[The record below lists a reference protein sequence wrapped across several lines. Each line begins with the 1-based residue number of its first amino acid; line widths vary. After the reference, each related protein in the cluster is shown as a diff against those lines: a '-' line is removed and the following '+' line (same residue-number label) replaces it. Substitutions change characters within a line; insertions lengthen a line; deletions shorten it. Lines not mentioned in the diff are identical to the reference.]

1 MGLSGVLLLLA
12 PPLGAIIF
20 LRPSWPEFLL
30 LTLPLMAVMLAA
42 FFAFRFAT
50 FIAVGL
56 IGVVVLLCSLNI
68 DAEGQ
73 DIVTGP
79 VTPGLLDRLLRAREN
94 APSSERARR
103 RTARLAE
110 GRHLALARFIGAE
123 CILLSLV
130 SGFVFG

>member
-1 MGLSGVLLLLA
+1 
-12 PPLGAIIF
+12 
-20 LRPSWPEFLL
+20 
-30 LTLPLMAVMLAA
+30 MAVMLAA
-42 FFAFRFAT
+42 FFAFHFAS
-50 FIAVGL
+50 FIVVGL

-103 RTARLAE
+103 TARLAE

>member
-1 MGLSGVLLLLA
+1 
-12 PPLGAIIF
+12 
-20 LRPSWPEFLL
+20 
-30 LTLPLMAVMLAA
+30 MAVMLAA
-42 FFAFRFAT
+42 FFAFRFAS

-73 DIVTGP
+73 DIITGP

>member
-30 LTLPLMAVMLAA
+30 LTLPVMAVMLAA
-42 FFAFRFAT
+42 FFAFRFAS
-50 FIAVGL
+50 FISVGL

-73 DIVTGP
+73 DIFTRP
-79 VTPGLLDRLLRAREN
+79 VTPGLLAPLPRARGN
-94 APSSERARR
+94 APSSPPAPPRPPP
-103 RTARLAE
+103 
-110 GRHLALARFIGAE
+110 
-123 CILLSLV
+123 
-130 SGFVFG
+130 